1 MVNLMESYFSCTKG
15 HISDLVTF
23 ELRPE
28 PTIQRVRDLL
38 SNWLG
43 TAGAKTLKQQSLAVG
58 ALGGQFHLVVSCC
71 DSSPRRAE
79 ARWAAKGAGAG
90 VLDERES
97 LWLTHHGGLKVQGLH
112 LSVR

>member
-1 MVNLMESYFSCTKG
+1 MFIEHLLNVRLRESRKMVNLMESYFSCTKG

-58 ALGGQFHLVVSCC
+58 ALGGQFH
-71 DSSPRRAE
+71 RRIVE
-79 ARWAAKGAGAG
+79 GRGEVG
-90 VLDERES
+90 V
-97 LWLTHHGGLKVQGLH
+97 
-112 LSVR
+112 